1 MPERVDDPTIED
13 EARLWRRILPP
24 WVHREPDGRV
34 RPASF
39 AFLDRLSGELSV
51 HLASLTTPERALQ
64 GHPEDSLVEID
75 AGFIRSLGYTVVRDP
90 TPGDESHALICP
102 APSRRDARKIAGR
115 ATWIVLKG

>member
-13 EARLWRRILPP
+13 KARLWRRILPQ
-24 WVHREPDGRV
+24 WVHRKPDGSV

-51 HLASLTTPERALQ
+51 HIASLTTQERALQ
-64 GHPEDSLVEID
+64 GHPDDSLAEIE
-75 AGFIRSLGYTVVRDP
+75 AGFIRSLGYAVVRDP

-102 APSRRDARKIAGR
+102 ASGRCDAGS
-115 ATWIVLKG
+115 